1 MGIVELNQISV
12 QISLS
17 QSERVSLGLKDTLSL
32 EVLPEL
38 LRYDDRYR
46 LADSEQESDQR
57 IDGCESRDG
66 PDRGTCSSIFVLEL
80 EP

>member
-46 LADSEQESDQR
+46 LADSE
-57 IDGCESRDG
+57 
-66 PDRGTCSSIFVLEL
+66 
-80 EP
+80 